1 MHAHLLAKM
10 VRECNADPL
19 RVLRA
24 IRFGARFGF
33 KLDEELEQAAAS
45 EPVSYAPSY
54 PHHASHTHCPL
65 GGQGLG

>member
-1 MHAHLLAKM
+1 MLCDQQSTMCYKVQNANDRRVLS
-10 VRECNADPL
+10 ADPL

-45 EPVSYAPSY
+45 EPVSPY
-54 PHHASHTHCPL
+54 TIPL
-65 GGQGLG
+65 CQTQ